1 MALDFATRIVR
12 RLASAPARQRASL
25 ALHSAPRALGQEL
38 ARLAGAAA
46 RQAPMF
52 VVYGVVHMFYTRS
65 YIELQRVDAV
75 RPPGRV

>member
-1 MALDFATRIVR
+1 
-12 RLASAPARQRASL
+12 
-25 ALHSAPRALGQEL
+25 
-38 ARLAGAAA
+38 
-46 RQAPMF
+46 MF